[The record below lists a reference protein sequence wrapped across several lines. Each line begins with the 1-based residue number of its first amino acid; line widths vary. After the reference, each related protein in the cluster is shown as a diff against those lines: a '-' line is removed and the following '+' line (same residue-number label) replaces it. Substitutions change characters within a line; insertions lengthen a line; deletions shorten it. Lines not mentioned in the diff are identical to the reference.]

1 MREHPGS
8 AELPGIVIAAGDYD
22 RLTDL
27 TSTSEQLAPG
37 LADYF
42 ARELGRARV
51 VPDREF
57 DRRAARVG
65 SRVTYSDDQSGRRRS
80 VTLVWPERA
89 DVQSNRISVLTSIGA
104 ALLGL
109 RGGQS
114 IDWPSPMGGTHT
126 LTVFEVDNDSA
137 NEPAPSG

>member
-1 MREHPGS
+1 MREQPGS
-8 AELPGIVIAAGDYD
+8 ADLPGIVITAGDYD
-22 RLTDL
+22 RLVDL
-27 TSTSEQLAPG
+27 TGSPEQLSPG
-37 LADYF
+37 VADYF

-57 DRRAARVG
+57 DPRAARVG
-65 SRVTYSDDQSGRRRS
+65 SRVTYGDDQSGRRRS

-114 IDWPSPMGGTHT
+114 IDWPSPLGGSHT
-126 LTVFEVDNDSA
+126 LTVFEVDNDNASA
-137 NEPAPSG
+137 